1 MKVKSKGGI
10 NMLAV
15 LKSCSLLGI
24 KGFIIRVEVDLNR
37 GLPAFD
43 IVGLPDTAVRE
54 SRERVKSAIKN
65 SGYDFPVKRIT
76 INLAPANIKKIGPHF
91 DLAIAGGIL
100 AAQNIIKVKELDD
113 YLIVGE
119 LSLNGDVQ
127 KVNGILPMV
136 LTAKKNKFKGVI
148 LPEENKLEASLVEGI
163 EIIPV
168 SHISDLIHIFG
179 INKRKSV
186 FNAQNSNKL
195 FSKKVK
201 NYEIDFSEI
210 KGQHEAKRAIEI
222 AVAGSHNLIMV
233 GPPGVGKTMLA
244 KRIPTIMPPLLK
256 EEQLEVSRI
265 QSILGKVNLAN
276 GLQTQRPF
284 RTPHH
289 SITAASMI
297 GGGKIPVP
305 GEISLAHKGVL
316 FLDEISEYRRKV
328 LELLR
333 QPLEE
338 KKVTISRSTM
348 TVDFP
353 AEFMLIASSNPCPCG
368 YYGDPRR
375 ECHCTINQVRRYRNK
390 MSGPLLD
397 RIDLQLEVPSLDVN
411 ELTEYKKGEKSKN
424 IRKRVIAAQKIQQF
438 RYKNENFINNSHLSG
453 KNLYK
458 YCKLHK
464 NNKILLKKAI
474 KELGLSARAY
484 DRILRV
490 ARTISDLEGKENI
503 RSGHLAEA
511 IQYRRLEGEIH

>member
-1 MKVKSKGGI
+1 
-10 NMLAV
+10 MLAV

-65 SGYDFPVKRIT
+65 SGYEFPVKRIT
-76 INLAPANIKKIGPHF
+76 INLAPADIKKIGPHF
-91 DLAIAGGIL
+91 DLAIASGIL
-100 AAQNIIKVKELDD
+100 AAQNIIDANKIND

-119 LSLNGDVQ
+119 LSLNGKVQ
-127 KVNGILPMV
+127 KVKGILPMV
-136 LTAKKNKFKGVI
+136 LTASKKDLKGVI
-148 LPEENKLEASLVEGI
+148 LPAENKLEASLVEDI
-163 EIIPV
+163 KIIPIT
-168 SHISDLIHIFG
+168 HISELIKFFRNNKEDNIFR
-179 INKRKSV
+179 IDKS
-186 FNAQNSNKL
+186 KL
-195 FSKKVK
+195 LDDK
-201 NYEIDFSEI
+201 NIRNYKIDFSEI

-222 AVAGSHNLIMV
+222 AVAGGHNLIMI

-244 KRIPTIMPPLLK
+244 RRIPTIMPHLLK

-265 QSILGKVNLAN
+265 QSILGKINLAD

-289 SITAASMI
+289 SITAASMV
-297 GGGKIPVP
+297 GGGRIPVP

-316 FLDEISEYRRKV
+316 FLDEISEYRRDV

-333 QPLEE
+333 QPLED
-338 KKVTISRSTM
+338 KRITISRSTM

-353 AEFMLIASSNPCPCG
+353 AEFILIASSNPCPCG

-390 MSGPLLD
+390 ISGPLLD
-397 RIDLQLEVPSLDVN
+397 RIDIQLEVPSLSVD
-411 ELTEYKKGEKSKN
+411 ELTGYKSGEKSKK
-424 IRKRVIAAQKIQQF
+424 IRSRVIAARKIQQF
-438 RYKNENFINNSHLSG
+438 RYKNENFINNSQLSG
-453 KNLYK
+453 KELNF
-458 YCKLHK
+458 YCRL
-464 NNKILLKKAI
+464 NRNDTLLLKEAI

-490 ARTISDLEGKENI
+490 ARTIADLNGIKDIKSD
-503 RSGHLAEA
+503 HLAEA
-511 IQYRRLEGEIH
+511 IQYRRLEREIN

>member
-1 MKVKSKGGI
+1 
-10 NMLAV
+10 MLSV

-65 SGYDFPVKRIT
+65 SGYEFPVKRIT
-76 INLAPANIKKIGPHF
+76 VNLAPANIKKVGPHF
-91 DLAIAGGIL
+91 DLAIASGIL
-100 AAQNIIKVKELDD
+100 AAQNIINAKKLDN

-127 KVNGILPMV
+127 KVKGILPMV
-136 LTAKKNKFKGVI
+136 LTASKNNFKGVI
-148 LPEENKLEASLVEGI
+148 LPEENKLEASLVEDI
-163 EIIPV
+163 EIIPIK
-168 SHISDLIHIFG
+168 HISELINFFTN
-179 INKRKSV
+179 NKRKYI
-186 FNAQNSNKL
+186 FNVHKSNKQYN
-195 FSKKVK
+195 KK
-201 NYEIDFSEI
+201 YEVDFSEI
-210 KGQHEAKRAIEI
+210 KGQYEAKRAIEI
-222 AVAGSHNLIMV
+222 AVAGSHNLIMI

-256 EEQLEVSRI
+256 DEQLEVSRI
-265 QSILGKVNLAN
+265 QSIVGKINLAN
-276 GLQTQRPF
+276 GLQTHRPF

-316 FLDEISEYRRKV
+316 FLDEISEYRRDV

-338 KKVTISRSTM
+338 KRVTISRSTM

-353 AEFMLIASSNPCPCG
+353 AEFILIASSNPCPCG

-390 MSGPLLD
+390 ISGPLLD
-397 RIDLQLEVPSLDVN
+397 RIDLQLEVPSLNVD
-411 ELTEYKKGEKSKN
+411 ELTEYKKGEKSKK
-424 IRKRVIAAQKIQQF
+424 IRERVIAAQKIQQF
-438 RYKNENFINNSHLSG
+438 RYKNKNLINNSQLSG
-453 KNLYK
+453 ENLNK

-464 NNKILLKKAI
+464 NDKILLKNAI
-474 KELGLSARAY
+474 RELGLSARAY

-490 ARTISDLEGKENI
+490 ARTIADLEAKENI
-503 RSGHLAEA
+503 ESGHLAEA

>member
-1 MKVKSKGGI
+1 
-10 NMLAV
+10 MLAV

-24 KGFIIRVEVDLNR
+24 KGFIIRVEVDINR

-65 SGYDFPVKRIT
+65 SGYEFPVKRIT
-76 INLAPANIKKIGPHF
+76 INLAPADIKKIGPHF
-91 DLAIAGGIL
+91 DLAIASGIL
-100 AAQNIIKVKELDD
+100 AAQNVISVNQINN

-127 KVNGILPMV
+127 KVKGILPMV
-136 LTAKKNKFKGVI
+136 LTASKNNCKGVI
-148 LPEENKLEASLVEGI
+148 LPAKNKLEASLVEGI
-163 EIIPV
+163 DIIPIN
-168 SHISDLIHIFG
+168 HISDLINFFGKNKKDYIFS
-179 INKRKSV
+179 NKREGILV
-186 FNAQNSNKL
+186 N
-195 FSKKVK
+195 KKVK
-201 NYEIDFSEI
+201 NYKIDFSEI

-222 AVAGSHNLIMV
+222 AVAGSHNLIMI

-265 QSILGKVNLAN
+265 QSIVGKINIAN

-289 SITAASMI
+289 SITGAAMF
-297 GGGKIPVP
+297 GGGKLPVP

-316 FLDEISEYRRKV
+316 FLDEISEYRRSV

-390 MSGPLLD
+390 ISGPLLD
-397 RIDLQLEVPSLDVN
+397 RIDIQLEIPSLSVD
-411 ELTEYKKGEKSKN
+411 ELTEYKKGEKSKK
-424 IRKRVIAAQKIQQF
+424 IRKRVMVAHKIQHF
-438 RYKNENFINNSHLSG
+438 RYKNKNFTNKSQLNGENLN
-453 KNLYK
+453 K

-464 NNKILLKKAI
+464 KNKILLKNAI
-474 KELGLSARAY
+474 RELGLSARAY

-490 ARTISDLEGKENI
+490 ARTIADLEKDENI
-503 RSGHLAEA
+503 KSDHLAEA
-511 IQYRRLEGEIH
+511 IQYRRLEREIN

>member
-1 MKVKSKGGI
+1 
-10 NMLAV
+10 MLAV

-24 KGFIIRVEVDLNR
+24 KGVIIRVEVDINR

-76 INLAPANIKKIGPHF
+76 INLAPADIRKIGPHF
-91 DLAIAGGIL
+91 DLAIASGIL
-100 AAQNIIKVKELDD
+100 AAQGMINAGKISD
-113 YLIVGE
+113 YLVVGE
-119 LSLNGDVQ
+119 LSLNGNVQ
-127 KVNGILPMV
+127 KVKGILPMV
-136 LTAKKNKFKGVI
+136 LTASKNDLKGII
-148 LPEENKLEASLVEGI
+148 LPAENELEASLVEGI

-168 SHISDLIHIFG
+168 NHISELINIF
-179 INKRKSV
+179 RE
-186 FNAQNSNKL
+186 QNEEYKF
-195 FSKKVK
+195 FSKKRNKLVNK
-201 NYEIDFSEI
+201 NIKKYKLDFSEI
-210 KGQHEAKRAIEI
+210 KGQHEAKRAIEVV
-222 AVAGSHNLIMV
+222 VAGSHNLMMI

-265 QSILGKVNLAN
+265 QSIVGKINLKE

-316 FLDEISEYRRKV
+316 FLDEISEYKRNV

-338 KKVTISRSTM
+338 KKITISRSTM

-353 AEFMLIASSNPCPCG
+353 AEFILIASSNPCPCG
-368 YYGDPRR
+368 YYGDSRR
-375 ECHCTINQVRRYRNK
+375 ECHCTINKVRRYRSK
-390 MSGPLLD
+390 ISGPLLD
-397 RIDLQLEVPSLDVN
+397 RIDIQLEVPSLSVD

-424 IRKRVIAAQKIQQF
+424 MRNRVVSACKRQQF
-438 RYKNENFINNSHLSG
+438 RYKNENFINNSQLSG
-453 KNLYK
+453 KDLRF
-458 YCKLHK
+458 YCKL
-464 NNKILLKKAI
+464 NKSDRLLLKKAI
-474 KELGLSARAY
+474 RELGLSARAY

-490 ARTISDLEGKENI
+490 ARTIADLEEDDNI
-503 RSGHLAEA
+503 KSDHLAEA
-511 IQYRRLEGEIH
+511 IQYRRMEREII